1 MNNQKTNPIGG
12 SNRRRGGASKF
23 HAIHSAVQA
32 RMAAKNRIEPTE
44 VVIRFDRNVAPW
56 IAGGH
61 WHPSQTI
68 EKLPDGSLIFRV
80 TVHGYEEMVYW
91 ALSFGAQAEVL
102 EPPPLRAAVAEA
114 ARQMAAR
121 YMGLQAG
128 IGQSDS

>member
-1 MNNQKTNPIGG
+1 MRVVEESRFAYPADFDLAEWLGKAWQLQAGG
-12 SNRRRGGASKF
+12 
-23 HAIHSAVQA
+23 
-32 RMAAKNRIEPTE
+32 EPTE